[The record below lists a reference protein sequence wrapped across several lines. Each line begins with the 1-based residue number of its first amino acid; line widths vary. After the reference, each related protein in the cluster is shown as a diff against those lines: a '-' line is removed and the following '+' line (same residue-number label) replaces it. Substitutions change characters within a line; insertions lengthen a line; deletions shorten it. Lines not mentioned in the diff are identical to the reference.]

1 MCIQLFPRQW
11 PVAAGLFLC
20 VSGSLCAQELV
31 RPQFETAQQTTNL
44 APVQVSKKQE
54 TVSAMDQA
62 VLSNNTGDLGE
73 QWIYQSKE
81 TPKSFTAVAEVSAWH
96 TSNVALTSR
105 NALDDNYF
113 VGQLAVTWQHPLAK
127 SVVFD
132 ISLQQAFFRY
142 NEYSQL
148 NFDSLNA
155 GFGLTGQTTFLGGTS
170 WYARYNFNRLT
181 AENYGSELYTSH
193 SLLVGGQKVFQLS
206 RADSL
211 FLGGSAQVN
220 FADPAE
226 LERREYALYGGYA
239 LAVTRSI
246 SCDAIYR
253 AAIYDYNQTDRT
265 DLNQTLSIGVHWHP
279 LEVLTISGSV
289 SGALNRSDKAV
300 FDYDLLTAGATLSVN
315 YQF

>member
-1 MCIQLFPRQW
+1 MCIQLFPRHWQ
-11 PVAAGLFLC
+11 VAVGVFSC
-20 VSGSLCAQELV
+20 VGGSLCAQEAV
-31 RPQFETAQQTTNL
+31 RPQFETAQQASNL
-44 APVQVSKKQE
+44 TPVQVSQKHE
-54 TVSAMDQA
+54 NVSAMDQA

-81 TPKSFTAVAEVSAWH
+81 TPKSLTAAIEVSAYH

-105 NALDDNYF
+105 NALDDNYL
-113 VGQLAVTWQHPLAK
+113 VGQLAVSWQRPLDKAL
-127 SVVFD
+127 VFD

-142 NEYSQL
+142 DEFSQL

-155 GFGLTGQTTFLGGTS
+155 GCGLTWQTSFLGGTS

-181 AENYGSELYTSH
+181 AENFGSELYTSH

-211 FLGGSAQVN
+211 FLGVSAQVN
-220 FADPAE
+220 FADPAA
-226 LERREYALYGGYA
+226 LERREYSLYGGYA
-239 LAVTRSI
+239 LAITRSI

-265 DLNQTLSIGVHWHP
+265 DLNQTLSVGVHWRP
-279 LEVLTISGSV
+279 VEVLTVSGTV
-289 SGALNRSDKAV
+289 SGALNRSDKST
-300 FDYDLLTAGATLSVN
+300 FDYDLLTAGATLSIG